1 MSQFVVTTELDSY
14 LELDFKLIRV
24 IKAMLIAELKQKSLF
39 QNTCQE
45 EGRHAGRSTERLWLW
60 REIFRMAAW

>member
-60 REIFRMAAW
+60 RDRFRMAAW